1 MTAQA
6 RLSNPALGIAFI
18 LFGVIAISVNDMLIK
33 FLSGGYPLHQMV
45 FARSGIGILFGLIFV
60 QLEGGWRILKTKTPG
75 LHALRCALI
84 IVANTCFFAALAVL
98 PLAEATAVFFV
109 APLMITLLGIPL
121 LGEKVGPLRLGA
133 VVVGFLGVVIMTRPW
148 QGAGERE
155 VSLVI
160 YMLPVVAALT
170 YALNQVMTRKLGV
183 ASKASALAVYIQAGF
198 LVISALFW
206 LVAGDGRFVDG
217 VENESLVFLLREWI
231 WPEGTDR
238 WLFLALGFNS
248 AIVSYAL
255 SQAYR
260 VADAATVA
268 PFEYVGLP
276 MAILWGWLIWGEL
289 PSPVVTVGIAL
300 ILGAGLFV
308 FLRER
313 QKNKTLVSEKR
324 VHRRY

>member
-1 MTAQA
+1 
-6 RLSNPALGIAFI
+6 
-18 LFGVIAISVNDMLIK
+18 
-33 FLSGGYPLHQMV
+33 
-45 FARSGIGILFGLIFV
+45 
-60 QLEGGWRILKTKTPG
+60 
-75 LHALRCALI
+75 
-84 IVANTCFFAALAVL
+84 
-98 PLAEATAVFFV
+98 
-109 APLMITLLGIPL
+109 
-121 LGEKVGPLRLGA
+121 
-133 VVVGFLGVVIMTRPW
+133 
-148 QGAGERE
+148 
-155 VSLVI
+155 
-160 YMLPVVAALT
+160 
-170 YALNQVMTRKLGV
+170 
-183 ASKASALAVYIQAGF
+183 
-198 LVISALFW
+198 
-206 LVAGDGRFVDG
+206 

-289 PSPVVTVGIAL
+289 PGPVVTVGIAL